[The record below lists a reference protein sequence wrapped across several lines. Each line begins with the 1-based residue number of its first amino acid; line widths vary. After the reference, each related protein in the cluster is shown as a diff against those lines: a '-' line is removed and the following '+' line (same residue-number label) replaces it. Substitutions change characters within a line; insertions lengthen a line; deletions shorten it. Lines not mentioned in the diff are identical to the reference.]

1 MHIPVLAMDPLKAY
15 LAAVIDQRRRRLAWM
30 EEREDERG
38 SKGEMM
44 KERALSVLVVLI
56 YSTLYTLKSFTALPK

>member
-1 MHIPVLAMDPLKAY
+1 
-15 LAAVIDQRRRRLAWM
+15 M

-56 YSTLYTLKSFTALPK
+56 YSTLYTLESFAALPK